1 MYNTRRSMGL
11 GEESPLSLLPIL
23 FFFARQSNSS
33 LTFQSPVSRVI
44 PSTTRSVSSSSFK
57 RIGSGPLQGLATLD
71 FSTANSTRPC
81 SSCHK
86 VSVNAFISHSTALGF
101 DLSPSVKEDKSNP
114 LSSQFDDDGKESSV
128 WTEAVSVA
136 SRVVTVVDDRKE
148 REGFT
153 SKSEREENEDPDS
166 KNDNTVGV
174 VDKNQTAA
182 TTVAMPAS
190 NLGNDLESVRGDMV

>member
-1 MYNTRRSMGL
+1 M
-11 GEESPLSLLPIL
+11 
-23 FFFARQSNSS
+23 
-33 LTFQSPVSRVI
+33 
-44 PSTTRSVSSSSFK
+44 
-57 RIGSGPLQGLATLD
+57 
-71 FSTANSTRPC
+71 
-81 SSCHK
+81 
-86 VSVNAFISHSTALGF
+86 
-101 DLSPSVKEDKSNP
+101 
-114 LSSQFDDDGKESSV
+114 
-128 WTEAVSVA
+128 SVA